1 MEYAHE
7 AAARSHRLP
16 EVDLT
21 ALDPGEHDQIDYW
34 KPAAVGELLFNF
46 WD

>member
-1 MEYAHE
+1 MTCTNRYNQRVRAH
-7 AAARSHRLP
+7 R
-16 EVDLT
+16 
-21 ALDPGEHDQIDYW
+21 EHDQIDYW